1 MRVWAS
7 AIYIYT
13 TLNRFRLCR
22 LKFLTSVEEQMHLTI
37 SGHHV
42 AVTPA
47 LHSYVRGKLERVR
60 RHFDH
65 VIDVN
70 VVLSVDKLRQKVE
83 VTVRVSGKDMY
94 AETDDG
100 DLYAAIDL
108 VADKLDRQILRHKD
122 RLRAH
127 SRHALKHQP
136 AEGPAAAS

>member
-1 MRVWAS
+1 M
-7 AIYIYT
+7 
-13 TLNRFRLCR
+13 N
-22 LKFLTSVEEQMHLTI
+22 LTV

-47 LHSYVRGKLERVR
+47 LRSYVRGKLDRVR

-70 VVLSVDKLRQKVE
+70 VILSVDKLRQKVE
-83 VTVRVSGKDMY
+83 VTVRVRGKDIY

-108 VADKLDRQILRHKD
+108 VADKLDRQVLRYKD
-122 RLRAH
+122 RVRAH
-127 SRHALKHQP
+127 PHDALKHQP
-136 AEGPAAAS
+136 AEGPATGS